1 MARNN
6 DRDRGKKRTPKDLGR
21 RGKPKVCAF
30 CQDHTLVQW
39 KDVAVMRRF
48 MSDRGKI
55 KARRVTGNCA
65 QHQRDVAVAIK
76 TAREMALLPYTQ
88 RTVSDRPSGR
98 GRGSGPGGP
107 GRGPRRDG
115 DSDTASG
122 SDRGAPDRGQ
132 RGPRVATPATGSDG
146 ASGASPGGTH
156 SDGAGADPVAAGPV
170 TAGPGPVPAGPP
182 TA

>member
-30 CQDHTLVQW
+30 CQDHTLVEW
-39 KDVAVMRRF
+39 KDVAMMRRF

-98 GRGSGPGGP
+98 GRGAGPGGP
-107 GRGPRRDG
+107 GRGTRRDG
-115 DSDTASG
+115 DSDTTTAT
-122 SDRGAPDRGQ
+122 DRAQ
-132 RGPRVATPATGSDG
+132 RGPRMSAG
-146 ASGASPGGTH
+146 AAP
-156 SDGAGADPVAAGPV
+156 DGAGAAPDGAGGEPVSAGSGPV
-170 TAGPGPVPAGPP
+170 SAGPGPVSPS
-182 TA
+182 TD